1 MKTSLYAFVLT
12 LLLAY
17 AGVLPADARP
27 MGHFGTSSGLKS
39 GFSSQ
44 KGNAFRSARTGEAM
58 AAPKNAPGA
67 FGAAAGASSAAGAA
81 KGASPL
87 SRDLDQSAAQ
97 ANATKTLE
105 ARRAASAVPPA
116 STVPPQADPLRPQPA
131 PGAYYQQMPQPIYV
145 QRHDSGWMPM
155 WMGFMLGRSLS
166 GGHQTVYYANNNGAA
181 YVDPNNGGNN
191 GNAGGGNI
199 GDDASNASNASGAAA
214 NAANNS
220 GHGGEDWDRINPVG
234 TSVGASS
241 AATVAA
247 PAVPPHSFG
256 NAVLRALAWLAFLS
270 TMFWVLRVIFKRM
283 LRHRAAANYSFERN

>member
-105 ARRAASAVPPA
+105 ARRAASAVPP
-116 STVPPQADPLRPQPA
+116 QADPLRPQPA

-199 GDDASNASNASGAAA
+199 G
-214 NAANNS
+214 
-220 GHGGEDWDRINPVG
+220 GEDWDRINPVG

>member
-166 GGHQTVYYANNNGAA
+166 GGHQTVVYANNNGG
-181 YVDPNNGGNN
+181 YVDPNNGGYGSN
-191 GNAGGGNI
+191 GNAANSGGN
-199 GDDASNASNASGAAA
+199 GYNGSNGANASGG
-214 NAANNS
+214 S
-220 GHGGEDWDRINPVG
+220 GEDWDRINPVG
-234 TSVGASS
+234 ATVSASS

-247 PAVPPHSFG
+247 PAAS
-256 NAVLRALAWLAFLS
+256 
-270 TMFWVLRVIFKRM
+270 
-283 LRHRAAANYSFERN
+283 

>member
-67 FGAAAGASSAAGAA
+67 FGAAAGTSSAAGAA

-105 ARRAASAVPPA
+105 ARRAASA
-116 STVPPQADPLRPQPA
+116 VPPQADPLRPQPA

-166 GGHQTVYYANNNGAA
+166 GSHQTVYYANNNGAA

-191 GNAGGGNI
+191 GNAGG
-199 GDDASNASNASGAAA
+199 AAA

-220 GHGGEDWDRINPVG
+220 GHDGEDWDRINPVG

-241 AATVAA
+241 AGTVAA
-247 PAVPPHSFG
+247 PAVPLHSFG

>member
-199 GDDASNASNASGAAA
+199 GGDASNASNASGAAA
-214 NAANNS
+214 NA
-220 GHGGEDWDRINPVG
+220 G

>member
-116 STVPPQADPLRPQPA
+116 STIPPQADPLRPQPA
-131 PGAYYQQMPQPIYV
+131 PGAYYPQMPQPVYV

-166 GGHQTVYYANNNGAA
+166 GGHQTVYYANNYSG
-181 YVDPNNGGNN
+181 DPNNGGN
-191 GNAGGGNI
+191 AGGGN
-199 GDDASNASNASGAAA
+199 NGA
-214 NAANNS
+214 
-220 GHGGEDWDRINPVG
+220 PVG
-234 TSVGASS
+234 S
-241 AATVAA
+241 
-247 PAVPPHSFG
+247 
-256 NAVLRALAWLAFLS
+256 N
-270 TMFWVLRVIFKRM
+270 
-283 LRHRAAANYSFERN
+283 

>member
-44 KGNAFRSARTGEAM
+44 KGNVFRSARTGEAM
-58 AAPKNAPGA
+58 AAPKYAPGA

-97 ANATKTLE
+97 ANASKTLD

-131 PGAYYQQMPQPIYV
+131 PGAYSPGAYYPQPIYV

-166 GGHQTVYYANNNGAA
+166 GGHQTVYYNNNGA
-181 YVDPNNGGNN
+181 YVDPNNAGYGNN
-191 GNAGGGNI
+191 GNVANTSGNGDNGGNVS
-199 GDDASNASNASGAAA
+199 GNNASG
-214 NAANNS
+214 
-220 GHGGEDWDRINPVG
+220 GGEDWDSIHPIG
-234 TSVGASS
+234 
-241 AATVAA
+241 ATVAGGGA
-247 PAVPPHSFG
+247 AIPAVPAAPTHS
-256 NAVLRALAWLAFLS
+256 
-270 TMFWVLRVIFKRM
+270 
-283 LRHRAAANYSFERN
+283 